1 VLRVAGEVLNA
12 TENHRL
18 RIGLRT
24 GKQNEFSYAGTQYS
38 VIKRPCLPEEM
49 SIWKERGY
57 FEEPSATRPLLN
69 HVSAVDGK
77 GVLTVFTRS
86 LKEYEFIGEG
96 YSDLMLTMLRAM
108 GYVGLPDLHRRPG
121 RPSGMPERLLPA
133 PTHQLMGRT
142 IEFDFGIGF
151 SPELDANLLF
161 REYAEFAVDP
171 LYGQNQTIDPT
182 FYPISYFPI
191 NPWPKPLPRQ
201 YSFASLQ
208 DPGVSFGTFIK
219 SDGSSDYVLRL
230 FNAENSPKKPGQL
243 ILGQDL
249 SVAAKTDLME
259 ENKIEQNALAEE
271 FNAGE
276 LLNLVIK
283 QNRKEE

>member
-1 VLRVAGEVLNA
+1 
-12 TENHRL
+12 
-18 RIGLRT
+18 
-24 GKQNEFSYAGTQYS
+24 
-38 VIKRPCLPEEM
+38 
-49 SIWKERGY
+49 
-57 FEEPSATRPLLN
+57 
-69 HVSAVDGK
+69 VDDK

-86 LKEYEFIGEG
+86 LKEYEFIGERF
-96 YSDLMLTMLRAM
+96 SDLMLTVLRAV

-133 PTHQLMGRT
+133 PTHQLMGSR

-151 SPELDANLLF
+151 SRTLDANQLF

-201 YSFASLQ
+201 YRFASLQ
-208 DPGVSFGTFIK
+208 DPGVSFGTFIQ
-219 SDGSSDYVLRL
+219 SETSADYVLRL
-230 FNAENSPKKPGQL
+230 FNADDAPRNPGQL
-243 ILGQDL
+243 TLGKDL
-249 SVAAKTDLME
+249 SVAARTDLME
-259 ENKIEQNALAEE
+259 ETWIEQDALSAE
-271 FNAGE
+271 FKAGE
-276 LLNLVIK
+276 LLNLVIR